1 MSWLLSPVDYHT
13 YSCNVWPEVEEKGV
27 KARTESD
34 RAQDSEPDPP
44 RAPHEVR
51 LSVLKVLP
59 ETKELHYFGK
69 NQ

>member
-1 MSWLLSPVDYHT
+1 M
-13 YSCNVWPEVEEKGV
+13 WPEVEEKGV
-27 KARTESD
+27 KARPESD

-59 ETKELHYFGK
+59 ETKELHYLGK
-69 NQ
+69 KQ